1 MKPYK
6 QYLAESKK
14 TYQFRIKLDNC
25 EIENDL
31 MTRLEHSLDQFDV
44 LEISKPKSLP
54 ISRCIE
60 FSKLG
65 PCSRHIMDA
74 TVNYPTT
81 SGNMRQAV
89 HMGTGIP
96 LDHIFVSTT
105 LEDEMVRDP
114 VSNHEDG
121 PILNK
126 NEMASDSAQD
136 EVGLK
141 KVESLLKELG
151 KSRHAPEPYKGIN
164 DALLAKDLY
173 KEKAA
178 KRDDKIGTTSPV
190 GSRQNKIPSPVK
202 GR

>member
-6 QYLAESKK
+6 QYLAESKR
-14 TYQFRIKLDNC
+14 TYQFRIKLANC
-25 EIENDL
+25 EIEKDL
-31 MTRLEHSLDQFDV
+31 EERLAHALDQFDV
-44 LEISKPKSLP
+44 VEISKPKSLP
-54 ISRCIE
+54 ISRCVE

-89 HMGTGIP
+89 HMGTGVP

-105 LEDEMVRDP
+105 LEDEMVADP
-114 VSNHEDG
+114 ISKKEDA

-126 NEMASDSAQD
+126 TEMDSDSAQD
-136 EVGLK
+136 EAGAK
-141 KVESLLKELG
+141 KVESLLKELS
-151 KSRHAPEPYKGIN
+151 KDSHSLTAYKGVN
-164 DALLAKDLY
+164 DAILAKDVH
-173 KEKAA
+173 KEKAP
-178 KRDDKIGTTSPV
+178 KTLDQIGNISPV